1 MKFSIIVPV
10 YNVEKYIKD
19 CLTSILNQTYDNFE
33 VIVVNDGSPDNSEEI
48 IKDLA
53 KKDKRI
59 KYFKKENGGISDTRN
74 FGIEKTTGEYFLFVD
89 SDDTIEKEL
98 LQKVFDAIDDETEL
112 VRFGA
117 KRVNNKDVTY
127 ESPPVFTNLSGP
139 QAFEKL
145 INLSLFATVWSFAFK
160 RSFWD
165 KNKFKFAKGK
175 VHEDFGLVPLV
186 VMKANYVSAIEYPG
200 YNYIIRENSIMTSNS
215 LEKEKKKIDDTLYHY
230 DYLLKEIDKLDIE
243 NKDLFKSYIAN
254 ALINKAINSSSE
266 LRDSLMDEIIKRKVY
281 KNLLSDTLKR
291 KVKKTFFKTFPNTY
305 ISLSKKNK

>member
-33 VIVVNDGSPDNSEEI
+33 VIVVNDGSPDSSEEI

-53 KKDKRI
+53 KKDKRL

-74 FGIEKTTGEYFLFVD
+74 FGIEKSTGKFFLFVD
-89 SDDTIEKEL
+89 SDDTINEDL
-98 LQKVFDAIDDETEL
+98 LQKVNDAIDDKTEL

-117 KRVNNKDVTY
+117 KKINNNDVTY
-127 ESPPVFTNLSGP
+127 ESPQVFTDISGSI
-139 QAFEKL
+139 AFEKL

-165 KNKFKFAKGK
+165 ENKFKFAKGK
-175 VHEDFGLVPLV
+175 VHEDFGLMPLV
-186 VMKANYVSAIEYPG
+186 VMKAEYVSSIEYPG

-215 LEKEKKKIDDTLYHY
+215 LDKEKKKIDDTLYHY
-230 DYLLKEIDKLDIE
+230 DYLIKEAGKLDTK
-243 NKDLFKSYIAN
+243 NVDLFKSYVAN
-254 ALINKAINSSSE
+254 ALINKAIHAPSE
-266 LRDSLMDEIIKRKVY
+266 LKPSLINEIKKRKVY

-291 KVKKTFFKTFPNTY
+291 KLKKTFFKTFPNTY
-305 ISLSKKNK
+305 ISISKKNK

>member
-74 FGIEKTTGEYFLFVD
+74 FGIEKSTGEFFLFVD
-89 SDDTIEKEL
+89 SDDTINEDLLEKLYQTVTEE
-98 LQKVFDAIDDETEL
+98 IDV
-112 VRFGA
+112 VRFGM
-117 KRVNNKDVTY
+117 KIIDNEKISY
-127 ESPPVFTNLSGP
+127 ESPPVFRDVNGP
-139 QAFEKL
+139 AAFERL
-145 INLSLFATVWSFAFK
+145 IHLHIFATPCAFIYRK
-160 RSFWD
+160 SFWD
-165 KNKFKFAKGK
+165 KNKFMFAKGK
-175 VHEDFGLVPLV
+175 VHEDFGLIPLV
-186 VMKANYVSAIEYPG
+186 VMKANHVSAIEYPG

-215 LEKEKKKIDDTLYHY
+215 LNKEKKKIDDTLFHY

-254 ALINKAINSSSE
+254 ALINKAIYVTSE
-266 LRDSLMDEIIKRKVY
+266 LKSSLVNEIIKRKVY

-291 KVKKTFFKTFPNTY
+291 KVKKYLLKAFPNTY
-305 ISLSKKNK
+305 INLCRKNK

>member
-74 FGIEKTTGEYFLFVD
+74 FGIEKSTGEFFFFVD
-89 SDDTIEKEL
+89 SDDTINEKL
-98 LQKVFDAIDDETEL
+98 LQNVKDAIDDKTEL

-117 KRVNNKDVTY
+117 KKINNDDVIY
-127 ESPPVFTNLSGP
+127 ESPQVFKDLSGP
-139 QAFEKL
+139 IAFEKL
-145 INLSLFATVWSFAFK
+145 IKLSLFATVWSFAFK
-160 RSFWD
+160 REFWD
-165 KNKFKFAKGK
+165 KNKFTFAKGK
-175 VHEDFGLVPLV
+175 VHEDFGLIPLV
-186 VMKANYVSAIEYPG
+186 VMKADYVSAIEYPG

-215 LEKEKKKIDDTLYHY
+215 LDKEKKKIDDTLYHY
-230 DYLLKEIDKLDIE
+230 DYLIKEINKLDIN
-243 NKDLFKSYIAN
+243 NKDLFKSYVAN
-254 ALINKAINSSSE
+254 ALINKAIYAPKE
-266 LRDSLMDEIIKRKVY
+266 LKTSLIKEIIKRKVY
-281 KNLLSDTLKR
+281 QNLLSDTFKR
-291 KVKKTFFKTFPNTY
+291 KMKKNFFKTFPNTY
-305 ISLSKKNK
+305 ISLNKKNK